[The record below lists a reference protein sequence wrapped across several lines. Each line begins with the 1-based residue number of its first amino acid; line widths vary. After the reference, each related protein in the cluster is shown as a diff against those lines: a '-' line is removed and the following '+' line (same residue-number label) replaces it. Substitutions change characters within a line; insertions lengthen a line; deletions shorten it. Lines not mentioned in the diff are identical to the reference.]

1 MVDQVECDWR
11 RRQGWG
17 VEKKGTENRYMTTP
31 RSVSDEFEIGNWRL
45 DDTFPRAC
53 IYISKVKEDRWRR
66 PELKAR
72 WKKSMAPD

>member
-1 MVDQVECDWR
+1 
-11 RRQGWG
+11 
-17 VEKKGTENRYMTTP
+17 MTTP